1 MRKKTILWFIFDIC
15 LGCTLLLVSFLRIWQ
30 ALDDLGIYDSTL
42 LCAAEIF
49 VAILGVIFGLAVL
62 FCYAPQEIKILQNL
76 KLGKRSKSMIHFP
89 VESEITELNYSN
101 GGIEVIF
108 KNGTTAFISVD
119 DVFNGLKDLQP
130 TKETLRYRSENMN
143 KEQQIK
149 EMAKIVDEEGKMEPF
164 YQKVEDEKVYLSKE
178 EYSDYLT
185 TKLNYEFVKSAN
197 EQLQIDNK
205 RLYSNLAKYK
215 EAVQI
220 ETAKEIFKWLKAHS
234 DDAGFIITKTYFA
247 ERFGVLEDETK

>member
-130 TKETLRYRSENMN
+130 TKETLRYRSERKAGHICVGKPTGN
-143 KEQQIK
+143 
-149 EMAKIVDEEGKMEPF
+149 EGKTEPF

-178 EYSDYLT
+178 EFSDYLT
-185 TKLNYEFVKSAN
+185 IKLNYEFAKSAN

-215 EAVQI
+215 EVVQI

-234 DDAGFIITKTYFA
+234 DDAGFIIIKTYFA
-247 ERFGVLEDETK
+247 ERFGVMEDEKDKD

>member
-1 MRKKTILWFIFDIC
+1 
-15 LGCTLLLVSFLRIWQ
+15 
-30 ALDDLGIYDSTL
+30 
-42 LCAAEIF
+42 
-49 VAILGVIFGLAVL
+49 
-62 FCYAPQEIKILQNL
+62 
-76 KLGKRSKSMIHFP
+76 MIHFP
-89 VESEITELNYSN
+89 VESKIIAIEYSN
-101 GGIEVIF
+101 GGFKIIF
-108 KNGTTAFISVD
+108 KNGTAGFISVD
-119 DVFNGLKDLQP
+119 DVFNRLKDLHP
-130 TKETLRYRSENMN
+130 TKETLKYRSENMN
-143 KEQQIK
+143 KEQQGGPICVGK
-149 EMAKIVDEEGKMEPF
+149 PTSDEGKMEPF

-215 EAVQI
+215 EVVQI

-234 DDAGFIITKTYFA
+234 DDAGFIIIKTYFA

>member
-1 MRKKTILWFIFDIC
+1 MRKKTIFWFIFDIC

-108 KNGTTAFISVD
+108 KNGATAFISVD

-149 EMAKIVDEEGKMEPF
+149 EMAKI
-164 YQKVEDEKVYLSKE
+164 DEKVYLSKE

-215 EAVQI
+215 EVVQI

-234 DDAGFIITKTYFA
+234 DDAGFIIIKTYFA